1 MVRFRYLISLKR
13 REKLPS
19 CLKNVQIHET
29 FGIGMINYD
38 IQVTF
43 RNLSYHVG
51 AWQSS
56 HFYVD
61 ILRTN

>member
-43 RNLSYHVG
+43 RNLSIMLVPGNHLT
-51 AWQSS
+51 
-56 HFYVD
+56 FM
-61 ILRTN
+61 LTF